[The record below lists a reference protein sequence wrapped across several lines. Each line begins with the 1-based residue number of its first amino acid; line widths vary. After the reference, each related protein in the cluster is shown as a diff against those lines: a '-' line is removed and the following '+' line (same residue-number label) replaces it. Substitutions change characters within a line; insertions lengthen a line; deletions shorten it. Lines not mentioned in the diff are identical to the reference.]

1 MYIDAIGKA
10 CPMPVIM
17 AKKELDKGL
26 KELIIAVDNK
36 IAVENLSRLAQTRG
50 MDAYVTEKEGS
61 YEVEL
66 KTAGKPEQTEGNDG
80 ASESRNAQS
89 GAKEPEMSALLSNGL
104 PGTVSKNLSVPSS
117 CTSSGC
123 GYAVFI
129 GKDVVGQGER
139 ELGENLMKMA
149 IYTLSQSDE
158 VPASLLF
165 MNSGVKLPAG
175 EEQQIIDSLQELAE
189 KGCEILVCGT
199 CLNYYGLTEQLK
211 IGTVSNMY
219 DILGKMQAAA
229 KVITL

>member
-10 CPMPVIM
+10 CPMPVIL

-26 KELIIAVDNK
+26 KELTIIVDNK

-50 MDAYVTEKEGS
+50 MNVYVTEKEGN
-61 YEVEL
+61 YEVDL
-66 KTAGKPEQTEGNDG
+66 QTSGKPAQTET
-80 ASESRNAQS
+80 
-89 GAKEPEMSALLSNGL
+89 MSA
-104 PGTVSKNLSVPSS
+104 PSA

-149 IYTLSQSDE
+149 IYTLSKSDE

-175 EEQQIIDSLQELAE
+175 EEPQIIDSLRELEE

-199 CLNYYGLTEQLK
+199 CLNYYGLTEKLK
-211 IGTVSNMY
+211 IGVVSNMY
-219 DILGKMQAAA
+219 DILEKMQTAA